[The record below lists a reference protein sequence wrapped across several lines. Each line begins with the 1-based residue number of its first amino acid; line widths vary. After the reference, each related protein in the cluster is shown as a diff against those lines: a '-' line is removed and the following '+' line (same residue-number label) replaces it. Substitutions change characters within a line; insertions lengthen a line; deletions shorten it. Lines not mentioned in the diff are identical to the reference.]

1 MSIWIMPVIVW
12 ATVIGAIFVW
22 PRITDDRVE
31 SIIGQIWSLVVG
43 IAYSVAFLWLN
54 GFLQ

>member
-1 MSIWIMPVIVW
+1 MSIWAWPVIIW
-12 ATVIGAIFVW
+12 ATVIGAVIVW

-43 IAYSVAFLWLN
+43 IAYSVAFLWLH